1 MSPRALAAVI
11 GPSETPASS
20 PHAAAD
26 GDPPLPLRLGALPLP
41 LARSRRWGSCRTRGM
56 GFRTRGR
63 RQQLLNLERRGA
75 IPKMALEH
83 RAT

>member
-11 GPSETPASS
+11 GPSEAPASS

-41 LARSRRWGSCRTRGM
+41 LARSRRWGSGLGVVVSSC
-56 GFRTRGR
+56 
-63 RQQLLNLERRGA
+63 
-75 IPKMALEH
+75 
-83 RAT
+83 